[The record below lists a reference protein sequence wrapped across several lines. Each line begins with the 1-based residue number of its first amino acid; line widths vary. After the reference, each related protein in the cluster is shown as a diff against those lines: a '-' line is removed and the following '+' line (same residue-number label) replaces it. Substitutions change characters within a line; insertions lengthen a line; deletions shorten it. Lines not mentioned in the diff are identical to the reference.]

1 MRLARTGFVVA
12 SPSSAVVVLCAT
24 TSGVYD
30 RGMDRVRAK
39 TVSTLSFM
47 LALASGVG
55 AGVYWGWWN
64 GKQGSFGGDPVPAMW
79 PWIALAAL
87 ALVSL
92 TLAVVLEVVLFLTP
106 ER

>member
-1 MRLARTGFVVA
+1 M
-12 SPSSAVVVLCAT
+12 VLCAT

-30 RGMDRVRAK
+30 RGMDRERAK